1 MEIFKTAA
9 ENPWIIDIFIFC
21 VGACA
26 GSFLNVCIC
35 RIPAGESI
43 VSPPSHCVCGKAIP
57 PWLNIPILSWFM
69 LRGRAKCCGAKIS
82 FRHPMVE
89 SLTALIFLLLWINF
103 DLPVALAGMFFS
115 SLMIFCAFVDID
127 TMELPDMATVGG
139 MFAGVLV
146 SAAVPAL
153 HGAEIDGAPFMA
165 SSAASVVSSITGAV
179 VGAGILYL
187 LRLFS
192 GIVFKREAMGE
203 GDVILSACIGSFCG
217 WQGAVFAIFGGSVI
231 GCVLLL
237 PALLL
242 ARVFAGK
249 GKRDVGI
256 DNKPVDG
263 AAESE
268 GGEGGA
274 AVPFGPWLAA
284 GALLYFMYL
293 HSLIDA
299 YFGGVARVL
308 LGV

>member
-146 SAAVPAL
+146 S
-153 HGAEIDGAPFMA
+153 
-165 SSAASVVSSITGAV
+165 SITGAV

-217 WQGAVFAIFGGSVI
+217 WQGAVFDIFGGSVI

-293 HSLIDA
+293 HSLVDA